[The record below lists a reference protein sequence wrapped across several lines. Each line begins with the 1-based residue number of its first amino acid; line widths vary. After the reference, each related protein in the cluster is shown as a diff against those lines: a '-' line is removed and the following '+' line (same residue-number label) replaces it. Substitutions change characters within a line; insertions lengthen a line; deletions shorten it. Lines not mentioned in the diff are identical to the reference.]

1 MPIQR
6 EGGIEGLLG
15 RKKNQRVW
23 SGVRN
28 MERNGLED
36 RGKERK
42 VGNWVLGVSAFFL
55 VSFFLAPFTLEAG
68 TVGPIEGRAN
78 AVDFYDEDGFGSTGN
93 QNQVPHEHEGEGNHT
108 HESFS
113 WTDVN
118 PYAAFIYAFGDV
130 NCHQKHERSWEV
142 NNNQLPVCT
151 RDVGIFFGLFLGGAV
166 FTRRG
171 WNRWTVRDTC
181 LSLLPEQMLHT
192 VYAKNQ
198 RTLLWLACGMLL
210 CLPLIADG
218 FLQLLTPYESTNI
231 KRVLTGIPFG
241 LGLGILMCSM
251 FSARAE
257 AFHGAGQVLLPG
269 NASFTLVRNADQESE

>member
-1 MPIQR
+1 ML
-6 EGGIEGLLG
+6 GG
-15 RKKNQRVW
+15 KKNQRVW
-23 SGVRN
+23 GVVCT
-28 MERNGLED
+28 MERNGLLD
-36 RGKERK
+36 RRRETK
-42 VGNWVLGVSAFFL
+42 VGKWVLAVSFFFL
-55 VSFFLAPFTLEAG
+55 ISFFLAPLTLKSG
-68 TVGPIEGRAN
+68 TVGPMEGRAN
-78 AVDFYDEDGFGSTGN
+78 AVDFYGEDGFGSNGN
-93 QNQVPHEHEGEGNHT
+93 QNQFPHEHEGEGNHS
-108 HESFS
+108 HVAFS

-151 RDVGIFFGLFLGGAV
+151 RDIGIFFGLFLGGVV

-181 LSLLPEQMLHT
+181 LSLLPERWLHS
-192 VYAKNQ
+192 VYLKNQ

-218 FLQLLTPYESTNI
+218 FLQLLTPYESTNL

-241 LGLGILMCSM
+241 LGLGVLMGSM

-257 AFHGAGQVLLPG
+257 AFVGAGQVLLPG
-269 NASFTLVRNADQESE
+269 NASFTLARTPHQESE

>member
-1 MPIQR
+1 
-6 EGGIEGLLG
+6 
-15 RKKNQRVW
+15 
-23 SGVRN
+23 
-28 MERNGLED
+28 MERNGLLD
-36 RGKERK
+36 RRRETK
-42 VGNWVLGVSAFFL
+42 VGKWVLGVSGFFL
-55 VSFFLAPFTLEAG
+55 LSFFVAPFTLEAG
-68 TVGPIEGRAN
+68 TVGPMEGRAN
-78 AVDFYDEDGFGSTGN
+78 AVDFYDEEGFGSSGN
-93 QNQVPHEHEGEGNHT
+93 ENQLPHEHEGEGNHT
-108 HESFS
+108 HTPFS

-151 RDVGIFFGLFLGGAV
+151 RDVGIFFGLFLGGVV

-181 LSLLPEQMLHT
+181 LSLLPERMLHP

-198 RTLLWLACGMLL
+198 RTLLWLACGTLL

-218 FLQLLTPYESTNI
+218 FLQLLTSYESTNV
-231 KRVLTGIPFG
+231 KRILTGIPFG

-257 AFHGAGQVLLPG
+257 DFHRAGQVLLPG
-269 NASFTLVRNADQESE
+269 NASFSLVRSTHQEDE